1 MAAKKTKRSG
11 ASKSG
16 GSRKGSKKSP
26 KVAAKSVL
34 KQAKKAIGKVVV
46 AAAKG
51 AAVGAL
57 QGAVEEG
64 SNLKG
69 VQQLKR
75 ASKKTPKGAAKK
87 TSRKK

>member
-11 ASKSG
+11 AKKSG
-16 GSRKGSKKSP
+16 RSKKGSKKSG
-26 KVAAKSVL
+26 KASTRGL
-34 KQAKKAIGKVVV
+34 LNQAKKAIGKVAV
-46 AAAKG
+46 AAVKG

-64 SNLKG
+64 SNVKG
-69 VQQLKR
+69 VQQLKQ
-75 ASKKTPKGAAKK
+75 ATKKTPKGAAKK